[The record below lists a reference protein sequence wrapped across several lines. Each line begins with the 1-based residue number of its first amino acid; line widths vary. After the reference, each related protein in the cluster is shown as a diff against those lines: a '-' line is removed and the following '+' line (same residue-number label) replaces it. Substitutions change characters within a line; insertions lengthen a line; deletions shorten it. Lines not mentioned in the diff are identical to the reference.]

1 MRIYIQKGILVEITR
16 FLELKNSLHKL
27 DYYLYTVDLINKGA
41 IILNDNLI
49 NGVPLYSILLK
60 KMYSGYKTVLDDLI
74 ELGIIKKVSN
84 YSTCINISNR
94 FLVCDEYKGEEFI
107 LYDIVNNKLLQ
118 KFQKSDKESTKERLF
133 LQQFFNDD
141 LDFDY
146 KAAEEFISGLDKD
159 TKYKYQLYINGWL
172 TKSYAFRVNRNT
184 DNRFHSLFTRNPK
197 VLRMF
202 ITYRGEK
209 LIGYDLKSSQVFF
222 FAVVLKS
229 IIEDDTDLMRSIK
242 FYEYYNEDLEESIKS
257 LSFDEEEISRFIEEV
272 VNGDMYLYLSD
283 FIDFEFDI
291 SKGKYFVEYIKKGK
305 AQKEYF
311 DTKRDLAK
319 KCLLIVLNTKFG
331 KESKLH
337 KSFQRAF
344 PNVYKI
350 LQLLKQYH
358 DLSNLLQQIESH
370 VLLDCVA
377 KEIVEEDIVLFTIHD
392 CFYTVESQKEL
403 LKERIS
409 ELIYKY
415 TSLYNNISIN

>member
-16 FLELKNSLHKL
+16 FLELKKTLHKL
-27 DYYLYTVDLINKGA
+27 DYYLYTVYLINKGA
-41 IILNDNLI
+41 IISKDNLI

-60 KMYSGYKTVLDDLI
+60 KVYSGYKTVLDDLI

-84 YSTCINISNR
+84 YSTCTNISNR
-94 FLVCDEYKGEEFI
+94 FLVCDENKGEEFI
-107 LYDIVNNKLLQ
+107 LCDIKNKKLLQ
-118 KFQKSDKESTKERLF
+118 KIENESTKERLF

-146 KAAEEFISGLDKD
+146 KAAEEFILGLDKD
-159 TKYKYQLYINGWL
+159 TKYIYQLYINGWL
-172 TKSYAFRVNRNT
+172 TKSYAFTVNRKT
-184 DNRFHSLFTRNPK
+184 DNRFHSLFTRTPK
-197 VLRMF
+197 VLRKY

-311 DTKRDLAK
+311 DAKRDLAK

-403 LKERIS
+403 LKEILS